1 MQRILF
7 VDDEPGI
14 LKSLQRMVRSHS
26 IEAETE
32 GAVSADEAIRRIEQ
46 GGIDIVVSDVRMP
59 GMDGIELLTRLK
71 GNHFT
76 QNIPVIMLTGD
87 GDTTIKNVAIEL
99 GAMEFINKPADPTEL
114 SARLRN
120 VMRLKL
126 FQDQLV
132 NQNRILSEQIVQAQK
147 MEIAGLLASQAAH
160 DLNNILTAI
169 MGNAELVLYKTSDWD
184 VHPELKRVVSAA
196 QHASQLVRQILKM
209 GRSTSGPLELVD
221 PSKVISETL
230 DMLQVVFSDGISVVW
245 SDPQQ
250 KTLINIDGTA
260 LYQAIMNLA
269 VNASQAMGET
279 GTLTIGL
286 ADEVIN
292 NDAAAEHEGCAP
304 GRFTVISVSDTGPGM
319 DAATLTRIFEPFFT
333 TKGEGKGTGIGLSVV
348 DRIVRDAGGFIT
360 VTSAPGDG
368 TTFALHL
375 PVTEKESLK
384 KVSQEAAPASTPA

>member
-26 IEAETE
+26 IEAATE
-32 GAVSADEAIRRIEQ
+32 GAGSADEALRRIEQ

-71 GNHFT
+71 GNHIT

-99 GAMEFINKPADPTEL
+99 GAMEFISKPADPTEL

-120 VMRLKL
+120 VMRLKSY
-126 FQDQLV
+126 QDQLV
-132 NQNRILSEQIVQAQK
+132 SHNRILSEQLVQAQK

-160 DLNNILTAI
+160 DLNNILSAI

-184 VHPELKRVVSAA
+184 VHPELKRVVNAA
-196 QHASQLVRQILKM
+196 QHASQLVHQILQM
-209 GRSTSGPLELVD
+209 GRPTSDNLEPVD
-221 PSKVISETL
+221 PGKVISESL
-230 DMLQVVFSDGISVVW
+230 DMIGVVFSNGIKVLW
-245 SDPQQ
+245 SNPQGKLQ
-250 KTLINIDGTA
+250 VNLDGTA
-260 LYQAIMNLA
+260 LYQVIMNLA
-269 VNASQAMGET
+269 INAAQAMGDT

-286 ADEVIN
+286 TEEDLN
-292 NDAAAEHEGCAP
+292 NEAVAEHEGCTSGHFA
-304 GRFTVISVSDTGPGM
+304 VISVGDTGPGM
-319 DAATLTRIFEPFFT
+319 DAATLVRIFEPFFT
-333 TKGEGKGTGIGLSVV
+333 TKEEGKGSGIGLSVV

-360 VTSAPGDG
+360 VTSAPGLG

-375 PVTEKESLK
+375 PTAEKGSLTTVDPEV
-384 KVSQEAAPASTPA
+384 VSANING